1 MTRSPVKKL
10 FRRCLLIAL
19 ISVATGC
26 TSVKQMPSYTSIEVE
41 RSLVV
46 ESKVEE
52 TNHSP
57 ILIPAIEVLQEDL
70 VLETSV
76 KEDKL
81 AEYISSKFK
90 VPRKRALDIIALANK
105 YAHETFPKRDD
116 ILAII
121 AVESQYDIFALSHGC
136 YGLMQIQRKSHK
148 TLLKGRSLHNPE
160 VNVELGS
167 DILNQYFILL
177 NSNKKA
183 AVLSFNAGIGNYKN
197 KRYRLVYY
205 EKYATELNSISKL

>member
-1 MTRSPVKKL
+1 MTRLSVKKL

-26 TSVKQMPSYTSIEVE
+26 TSVKQMPSSTFNEVE
-41 RSLVV
+41 RSLVT
-46 ESKVEE
+46 ELKVEE
-52 TNHSP
+52 LKHSP
-57 ILIPAIEVLQEDL
+57 IVVPAIEVPKEDL

-76 KEDKL
+76 KEEKL
-81 AEYISSKFK
+81 VDYISTKFK
-90 VPRKRALDIIALANK
+90 VSKKIALNVVNLANK
-105 YAHETFPKRDD
+105 HAHETFPKRDD

-121 AVESQYDIFALSHGC
+121 AVESQYDIFALAQGC

-148 TLLKGRSLHNPE
+148 KSLKGRSLHNPD

-167 DILNQYFILL
+167 QILNQYFVLL
-177 NSNKKA
+177 KDNKKA

-197 KRYRLVYY
+197 KRFRLEYY
-205 EKYATELNSISKL
+205 EKYSAELRAISKL

>member
-1 MTRSPVKKL
+1 MTSLSVKKL

-19 ISVATGC
+19 ISVAAGC
-26 TSVKQMPSYTSIEVE
+26 TSVKQMPSYTEDPVE
-41 RSLVV
+41 RSLVI

-52 TNHSP
+52 LKHSP
-57 ILIPAIEVLQEDL
+57 LVVPGIEVLNEDL

-76 KEDKL
+76 KEEKL
-81 AEYISSKFK
+81 VDYISTKFK
-90 VPRKRALDIIALANK
+90 VSKKVALNVVNLANK
-105 YAHETFPKRDD
+105 HAHETFPKRDD

-121 AVESQYDIFALSHGC
+121 AVESQYDIFALAQGC

-148 TLLKGRSLHNPE
+148 KVLKGRSLHNPD

-167 DILNQYFILL
+167 GILNQYFVLL
-177 NSNKKA
+177 NGSKKA

-197 KRYRLVYY
+197 KRFRLAYY
-205 EKYATELNSISKL
+205 EKYSAELKTISNL